1 MSSKLEMVKL
11 YKTIECLKV
20 IKIAY
25 ICVYGYT
32 IVVQSLNRVGLFC
45 DCMVC
50 SSQAPLSVEFP

>member
-32 IVVQSLNRVGLFC
+32 IVV
-45 DCMVC
+45 
-50 SSQAPLSVEFP
+50 